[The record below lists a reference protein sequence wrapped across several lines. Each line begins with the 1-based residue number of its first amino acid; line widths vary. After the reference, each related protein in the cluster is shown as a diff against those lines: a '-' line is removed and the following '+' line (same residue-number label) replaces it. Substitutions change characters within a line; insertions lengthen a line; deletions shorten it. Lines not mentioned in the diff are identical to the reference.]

1 MSFQIEY
8 IIKNNIKY
16 MKYIKTFESFSPES
30 GGMSSELQSVKSQFP
45 EIFSEVEKAV
55 ATKSPEQ
62 LTTELE
68 NVKSEFGL
76 TDSDLKD
83 PKKVIQKLSE
93 NPELVEKL
101 QNMLPMNENILG
113 RFTDWM
119 KTKGRNMFLR
129 ILPFATGIASAFAMV
144 SGVAIS
150 FTAEN
155 GKFGEWVRTVYD
167 PLIQKMGSNNTE
179 ALLFM
184 VGILGL
190 VLSVIAGGLIDD
202 KLEQETGKYGQNF

>member
-1 MSFQIEY
+1 
-8 IIKNNIKY
+8 

-62 LTTELE
+62 LATELE

-101 QNMLPMNENILG
+101 QNMLPMNENILA
-113 RFTDWM
+113 RFTDWV

-129 ILPFATGIASAFAMV
+129 ILTFATGIASAFAMV

-155 GKFGEWVRTVYD
+155 GKFGEWVDRSGD
-167 PLIQKMGSNNTE
+167 RR
-179 ALLFM
+179 
-184 VGILGL
+184 
-190 VLSVIAGGLIDD
+190 
-202 KLEQETGKYGQNF
+202 

>member
-1 MSFQIEY
+1 
-8 IIKNNIKY
+8 

-62 LTTELE
+62 LATELE

-113 RFTDWM
+113 RFTDWV

-129 ILPFATGIASAFAMV
+129 ILPFATGIASVFAL
-144 SGVAIS
+144 IS
-150 FTAEN
+150 AGAMSYTAES
-155 GKFGEWVRTVYD
+155 GKFGHWVRTVCD
-167 PLIQKMGSNNTE
+167 PLLQTMDGGSGSNNTE
-179 ALLFM
+179 ALLWM
-184 VGILGL
+184 VGFLGIIL
-190 VLSVIAGGLIDD
+190 SAIAFVAIDI
-202 KLEQETGKYGQNF
+202 KLGQESGKYSDDF